1 MYPKISKNLISLK
14 NIKLARDSVLKE
26 LNALHADYFPEEH
39 YHDFI
44 INHIYPA
51 SPMLLSL
58 QSRCFFKGLADDL
71 VCESLLTFVKEHIEN
86 FTAYHGVFLRIH
98 HPDMLSN
105 GKERKD
111 NITST
116 PLHYDS
122 YFALNSEIPNS
133 DSITTWIP
141 LQDIDESTG
150 SLCYTS
156 NKKLIE
162 MTGVGL
168 APHHL
173 HDSLIDNE
181 AEYINLLKKHIST
194 IKCKEGQIA
203 IFDNNLLHGATYS
216 KSKMRIS
223 VDLRWI
229 KNVDGKGSGSIDNY
243 LEFYKTNSL
252 IALYLHK
259 DFKFIYRETI
269 KLKYTFIHIEYQ
281 LRRSLIFKRI
291 VKSIK
296 KFIIP

>member
-1 MYPKISKNLISLK
+1 MYPKISKNLISLN
-14 NIKLARDSVLKE
+14 NIKLARAIVLKE
-26 LNALHADYFPEEH
+26 LDALRADYFPEED

-44 INHIYPA
+44 INHIYIA
-51 SPMLLSL
+51 SPMLLLL
-58 QSRCFFKGLADDL
+58 QSRCFFNGLADVL
-71 VCESLLTFVKEHIEN
+71 VCENLLTFVKEHIEN
-86 FTAYHGVFLRIH
+86 FTAYHAVFLRIH

-111 NITST
+111 DITST

-122 YFALNSEIPNS
+122 YGG
-133 DSITTWIP
+133 DTRTTWIP

-150 SLCYTS
+150 SLCYAS

-162 MTGVGL
+162 MTGNGL
-168 APHHL
+168 EPHHL

-194 IKCKEGQIA
+194 IKCKEGQVA
-203 IFDNNLLHGATYS
+203 IFDKNLLHGATYS

-229 KNVDGKGSGSIDNY
+229 ESVDGKHSGSIADY
-243 LEFYKTNSL
+243 LEFYKSNSL
-252 IALYLHK
+252 IALYLNK

-269 KLKYTFIHIEYQ
+269 KMKYIFIHISYQ

-296 KFIIP
+296 KLIIPRYVG

>member
-51 SPMLLSL
+51 SPMMLSL

-86 FTAYHGVFLRIH
+86 FTAYPGVFLRIH

-105 GKERKD
+105 GMERKD

-116 PLHYDS
+116 PLHYDL
-122 YFALNSEIPNS
+122 YDG
-133 DSITTWIP
+133 DSRTTWIP

-162 MTGVGL
+162 MTRDGL
-168 APHHL
+168 EPHQL

-181 AEYINLLKKHIST
+181 TEYINLLKKHIST
-194 IKCKEGQIA
+194 IKCKEGQVA

-229 KNVDGKGSGSIDNY
+229 ESVDGKHSGSIAEN
-243 LEFYKTNSL
+243 LEFHKSNAL
-252 IALYLHK
+252 IALYLKK

-269 KLKYTFIHIEYQ
+269 KMKYIFIHIGYQ

-296 KFIIP
+296 KLIIPRYVG